1 MQITTTFEIQGHIIK
16 EVIGVVTAN
25 QVLGNNIISENIA
38 AFTDVFGGK
47 SGQYRGKLEEL
58 IEDAICQL
66 KEQAKRKGANA
77 IVGFSVSTNQIS
89 SKGMSMFMV
98 TATGTAVKL
107 EIDRYA
113 QFEKLHQ
120 LHVFYNE
127 GIISEEEYKYEESRI
142 RKAMNNVIASEAKE
156 AAELKRIQDEE
167 AAEKARQKEEA
178 DRIYAEKHAAELK
191 AREEERIRY
200 EQEHAEDIKKKAEI
214 IDFIK
219 AEFPKKKSEVERV
232 AATTVANASYKE
244 HIPNI
249 DGLTD
254 YDKMRYLVSIN
265 QIPAACKY
273 YCDKYNLPA
282 EDAKE
287 YLLGIFKV
295 M

>member
-1 MQITTTFEIQGHIIK
+1 MQITTTFEIQGHLIK
-16 EVIGVVTAN
+16 EVLGIVTAN

-38 AFTDVFGGK
+38 AFTDIFGGK
-47 SGQYRGKLEEL
+47 SGQYRGKLDEL
-58 IEDAICQL
+58 IDDAISQL
-66 KEQAKRKGANA
+66 KEQARRKGANA
-77 IVGFSVSTNQIS
+77 IVGFSISTNQIS
-89 SKGMSMFMV
+89 AKGMSMFMV

-113 QFEKLHQ
+113 QFDKLHK
-120 LHVFYNE
+120 LHVLYNE
-127 GIISEEEYKYEESRI
+127 GIISEEEYTYEESRI
-142 RKAMNNVIASEAKE
+142 RNAMNNIIASEVKE
-156 AAELKRIQDEE
+156 AAERKRIHEEREAEDARLREE
-167 AAEKARQKEEA
+167 AE
-178 DRIYAEKHAAELK
+178 RIYAKKLSADLK
-191 AREEERIRY
+191 ARDEERKRY
-200 EQEHAEDIKKKAEI
+200 EEEHAEDIKKKAEI

-219 AEFPKKKSEVERV
+219 LEFPKKKSDVERV
-232 AATTVANASYKE
+232 VINCIENASYTE
-244 HIPNI
+244 HIPKI

-254 YDKMRYLVSIN
+254 YDKMRYLVAID

>member
-1 MQITTTFEIQGHIIK
+1 MLITTTFEVQGQVIK
-16 EVIGVVTAN
+16 EVLGVISAN
-25 QVLGNNIISENIA
+25 QVLGNNLISENIA

-58 IEDAICQL
+58 IEDATQQL
-66 KEQAKRKGANA
+66 EERARRKGANA

-120 LHVFYNE
+120 LHVFFNE
-127 GIISEEEYKYEESRI
+127 GIISEEEYKYEEERI
-142 RKAMNNVIASEAKE
+142 RKAMHNIIATEAKE
-156 AAELKRIQDEE
+156 AAELKRIQEEE
-167 AAEKARQKEEA
+167 AAEKARQKAEA
-178 DRIYAEKHAAELK
+178 DRIYAEKHAAEIK
-191 AREEERIRY
+191 AREEERRKY
-200 EQEHAEDIKKKAEI
+200 EEEHAEVIKRKAEI
-214 IDFIK
+214 IDLIK
-219 AEFPKKKSEVERV
+219 AEFPKKKSAVESV
-232 AATTVANASYKE
+232 MSSTVANASYSDY
-244 HIPNI
+244 IPNI
-249 DGLTD
+249 DSLSD
-254 YDKMRYLVSIN
+254 YDKMRYLVAIN

-273 YCDKYNLPA
+273 YCDKYNLSA

-287 YLLGIFKV
+287 YLLGIFNV